1 MTFRQLL
8 WWVTLCVCVVAA
20 PLEARNLF
28 VMPSGGVNT
37 TYVYSADPFLSGGSF
52 AYSPASFL
60 SLSMPTGTKYYI
72 VARATTD
79 TIIVANSGFTP
90 MLRIP
95 LAQVAEA
102 AALTPDGNRLL
113 VVAGS
118 ALHIFSTAT
127 DTELAT
133 VDVAG
138 PATDLAVALDSSRAF
153 VISPYLQRLTVVDL
167 TTNAVVGANSLST
180 APTAVAVGPNGLVYV
195 SADNRILEID
205 GRTMT
210 VTSSPSGE
218 IPVAGRP
225 GKLAFTP
232 DGNFALAPNLLASST
247 ATLGMRLDLRT
258 HTVTNLPQTGFFS
271 GVTLNRIVV
280 VSASRAFAI
289 SQGQKL
295 YEISVDPLNI
305 DESFLRGAN
314 NTGVTAMT
322 PSNEVPSARFLFV
335 AAAQN
340 VVYRFDI
347 AINQVNGTQGPLP
360 FAPGSLAFAGAAST
374 GPVAGVLQYNSA
386 QSVAQGG
393 TSLPLIVRVAD
404 AFTRPVYG
412 APVAFS
418 TTAAGVTI
426 LNPNTVTGLDGFAQ
440 TAVNVFG
447 ATTATV
453 PVIAT
458 IAGGQAYATFYLTVG
473 GVTPGVG
480 TGMQIVS
487 GNGQVV
493 PAAFPTAMKPL
504 VVKVTDQAG
513 APVPGMGV
521 SWQVS
526 LGVALLSS
534 TSTITDD
541 TGQSY
546 IMVVGS
552 SSNIIPPFA
561 QAIITATSFSG
572 SVNFYLTVLANIAG
586 SPVQPIVQILNPTDN
601 RVSGRAGETL
611 PDAIRVG
618 VVTPTGVPVPN
629 VGMEVTGSLDP
640 TVGPVARCSATNI
653 LTDSNGFAKCDL
665 VFGRTSGEG
674 TLQLNVGNV
683 RTQTISF
690 EVTPGVPAG
699 MRIVQGDGQSGNP
712 GQRLPVPLVV
722 EVTDLVGNILPGVT
736 VGWEFGAE
744 GTGARLTD
752 VTTSTDSLGRAS
764 ATVTLGPRPGDLVVR
779 VRAVSAPGVL
789 ATFTLRAN
797 VTLGAIV
804 KISGDNQTALTGQAF
819 GSALVVEARDDQGRP
834 VPNQTVT
841 FTVTGSATLSASSAT
856 ANAQGRAQITV
867 QAGSTAG
874 AITVTATAGSFSV
887 TFSLTSRL
895 PGPSITAASFLN
907 GASFQQGL
915 VPGGITTIV
924 GAGLATGIQGCI
936 GSGTIAG
943 PLPLRLGGVEVLFG
957 VTAAPIYSVC
967 NVNGQEQVTVQ
978 APFDLAPGGAVYVT
992 VKVGGGQTTVSGVP
1006 VVVALPGIFE
1016 TVAADGTRYGVATR
1030 PDGTLVT
1037 PSNPARRG
1045 ELIRFYATSLGPT
1058 LPLVQTNQPG
1068 VGGQLAYLPVIV
1080 GLAGSGVPVVSAEY
1094 AQNMI
1099 GVFVVAFQIPDNAP
1113 TGREVTLSMGV
1124 VVAVGQPLAYSNTV
1138 KIAIQ

>member
-8 WWVTLCVCVVAA
+8 WWVTLSVCVVAA

-28 VMPSGGVNT
+28 VMPSGGVST
-37 TYVYSADPFLSGGSF
+37 TNVYSADSFLSGGSF

-118 ALHIFSTAT
+118 YLHIFSTT
-127 DTELAT
+127 FDTELAT
-133 VDVAG
+133 VDVG
-138 PATDLAVALDSSRAF
+138 GLATDLAVALDSSRAF
-153 VISPYLQRLTVVDL
+153 VISPNLQRLTAVDL
-167 TTNAVVGANSLST
+167 TTNSVVGANSLST
-180 APTAVAVGPNGLVYV
+180 APSAVAVGPNGLVYV

-247 ATLGMRLDLRT
+247 ATLAMRVDLRT
-258 HTVTNLPQTGFFS
+258 HTVTNLPQTTFFS

-280 VSASRAFAI
+280 VSASRTFAI

-295 YEISVDPLNI
+295 YDISVDPLNI

-314 NTGVTAMT
+314 NAGVTAMA
-322 PSNEVPSARFLFV
+322 PSNEVPDARFLFV
-335 AAAQN
+335 AAQN
-340 VVYRFDI
+340 LVYRFDI
-347 AINQVNGTQGPLP
+347 LINQVNGTQGPLP
-360 FAPGSLAFAGAAST
+360 FTPGSLAFAGAAST
-374 GPVAGVLQYNSA
+374 GPVAGVIQYNNA

-426 LNPNTVTGLDGFAQ
+426 LNPNAVTGLDGFAQ
-440 TAVNVFG
+440 TAVSVFG
-447 ATTATV
+447 ATAATV
-453 PVIAT
+453 SVIAT
-458 IAGGQAYATFYLTVG
+458 IAGGQAYATFQVTVG
-473 GVTPGVG
+473 GVFPGVVS
-480 TGMQIVS
+480 GMQIVS

-493 PAAFPTAMKPL
+493 PAAFPTAVRPL
-504 VVKVTDQAG
+504 VAKVTDQAG

-541 TGQSY
+541 KGQSY
-546 IMVVGS
+546 ITVVGS
-552 SSNIIPPFA
+552 SSNVTPPFA

-586 SPVQPIVQILNPTDN
+586 NPVQPIVQILNPADY

-640 TVGPVARCSATNI
+640 TVGPVASCSATNI

-683 RTQTISF
+683 RTQTITF
-690 EVTPGVPAG
+690 EVTPGVPAA

-712 GQRLPVPLVV
+712 GQKLPVPLVA

-752 VTTSTDSLGRAS
+752 VINRSDSLGRVS
-764 ATVTLGPRPGDLVVR
+764 ATVTLGPKPGDLVVR

-789 ATFTLRAN
+789 ATFTLRGN
-797 VTLGAIV
+797 VSLGAIV

-819 GSALVVEARDDQGRP
+819 GSALVVEVRDDQGRP

-887 TFSLTSRL
+887 TFNLASRL
-895 PGPSITAASFLN
+895 PGPTITAASFLN
-907 GASFQQGL
+907 GAGFQRGL

-924 GAGLATGIQGCI
+924 GAGLATGLDGCI
-936 GSGTIAG
+936 GSGTITG
-943 PLPLRLGGVEVLFG
+943 PLPTRLGGVEVLFG

-978 APFDLAPGGAVYVT
+978 APFELAPGGAVYVT

-1006 VVVALPGIFE
+1006 VLVALPGIFE
-1016 TVAADGTRYGVATR
+1016 TVAADGTRYVVATR

-1068 VGGQLAYLPVIV
+1068 VGGQLAYLPLIV
-1080 GLAGSGVPVVSAEY
+1080 GVGGSGVPVVSAEY

-1099 GVFVVAFQIPDNAP
+1099 GVFVVAIQIPDNAP

-1124 VVAVGQPLAYSNTV
+1124 VVAEGQPLAYSNTV